1 MKKNITNIIL
11 LAAAGVFTLAG
22 CQDELDPNAGKAEG
36 GNIPFAVSEMKTRTE
51 YGSEYQIIWKEGDAV
66 RVFCDEAED
75 VKKAA
80 YDVTPDAT
88 TPQKGKLV
96 PNENGLK
103 WGGDDNEH
111 NFYAVYPADD
121 SKVVSVENGIA
132 KLKLNLNQTATIG
145 TLANNVYS
153 TTPDMTNA
161 YMVAYT
167 TGKASETSEGKPI
180 TLTFK
185 PIMTTLKIKVQGKA
199 DNSSSVQLTGI
210 SLGMKVPTSVASSG
224 CFEYNIKNGELVQD
238 NTNTSESS
246 EETIFINLK
255 GNNTD
260 AVTLEGGQ
268 SIEITAFLPPVPV
281 NSDNQVTVKV
291 HATGEVTSSVTLG
304 KNSNVTI
311 LASSKAKITLPQIA
325 TEQTGNNWITP
336 LDDNIYVSQMSIPGT
351 HDSATGDGTT
361 FSIGQTQELKLD
373 KQFELGIR
381 AFDLRPAVS
390 DSDIQIYHGMVST
403 TYNWDQIMER
413 FKYYLQ
419 TNPGEFIII
428 LMRHET
434 EGDNSSSSWG
444 DIMEAKLTTLKN
456 GTNPS
461 TGESWTID
469 FKPDLTIGEMRGK
482 ILFISRDKYNESGPT
497 VGAYTGWSHNKDG
510 AEVAI
515 YGSSSE
521 SGTLNV
527 QDCYA
532 PSESGDWGGLITG
545 SFIYNSQ
552 NKLLV
557 QNFPTTK
564 WTGIESLLKKSQQF
578 HTNSDLINRWSINH
592 TSGYVGGSV
601 AGLYNSVST
610 TDGYRE
616 NAENNNIKLY
626 NYINSSTWVGSTGIV
641 MMDFVGART
650 SGSYTVYG
658 DLCPQAIIDNN
669 YKYRM
674 LRKGK

>member
-75 VKKAA
+75 VKNAA

-88 TPQKGKLV
+88 TPQNGKLV

-103 WGGDDNEH
+103 WGGDDNVH
-111 NFYAVYPADD
+111 NFYAVYPADE
-121 SKVVSVENGIA
+121 SKIVSVEDGIA
-132 KLKLNLNQTATIG
+132 KLKFNLNQTATIG
-145 TLANNVYS
+145 NLSGTVYP

-161 YMVAYT
+161 YMVANA
-167 TGKASETSEGKPI
+167 TGKASETSEDKPI

-199 DNSSSVQLTGI
+199 DNSSLVQLTGI

-224 CFEYNIKNGELVQD
+224 CFEYDIKNGKLVQD

-311 LASSKAKITLPQIA
+311 PASSKAKITLPQIA

-336 LDDNIYVSQMSIPGT
+336 LDDNIYLTQLSIPGT
-351 HDSATGDGTT
+351 HDT
-361 FSIGQTQELKLD
+361 FTYADMVAEGVSGNLARTQTEGFD
-373 KQFELGIR
+373 ITKQLEMGIR
-381 AFDLRPAVS
+381 AFDFRPARGGSGLFVENAVWF
-390 DSDIQIYHGMVST
+390 YHGVVR
-403 TYNWDQIMER
+403 IKVK
-413 FKYYLQ
+413 FKAGLESLISYLDS
-419 TNPGEFIII
+419 NPGECAVI
-428 LMRHET
+428 LLRHET
-434 EGDNSSSSWG
+434 EISDLYSQSDWASMVNSILAEDN
-444 DIMEAKLTTLKN
+444 IKN
-456 GTNPS
+456 HIVAYS
-461 TGESWTID
+461 
-469 FKPDLTIGEMRGK
+469 PDLTLKDVRGK
-482 ILFISRDKYNESGPT
+482 IVILSRMEDTYASSTLSGY
-497 VGAYTGWSHNKDG
+497 GRLYGWAHGQEGTKT
-510 AEVAI
+510 ATI
-515 YGSSSE
+515 SSSNG
-521 SGTLNV
+521 SNYPV
-527 QDCYA
+527 WIQDYYEISSDNPEYKWA
-532 PSESGDWGGLITG
+532 AAKAFMDASATITDHQ
-545 SFIYNSQ
+545 I
-552 NKLLV
+552 LV
-557 QNFPTTK
+557 
-564 WTGIESLLKKSQQF
+564 
-578 HTNSDLINRWSINH
+578 INH
-592 TSGYVGGSV
+592 ISGYVGTSTADNYKQNAANTNPEAYKYISGSEKPTGNLGIV
-601 AGLYNSVST
+601 LMDY
-610 TDGYRE
+610 
-616 NAENNNIKLY
+616 
-626 NYINSSTWVGSTGIV
+626 VGSETV
-641 MMDFVGART
+641 DK
-650 SGSYTVYG
+650 YTVYG
-658 DLCPQAIIDNN
+658 NLLPQAIIDNN

-674 LRKGK
+674 LRKGE